1 MGWKDQDI
9 LALCHAREPQA
20 IAAMAEQYGAYCHRV
35 AHNIL
40 GNPSDAEE
48 CVNDAYL
55 AVWNAIPGASPAH
68 LLPYLAKTTRNIALK
83 RLEHNQA
90 QKRDS
95 RLNVL
100 LDELAEVLP
109 SEESVEDAMLQ
120 RELMGAINDFLRH
133 KASRTERI
141 LFLRRYFWGDS
152 IGDLCVAFRFSESKV
167 RSQLFRTRGRLRS
180 YLKERGLLE

>member
-1 MGWKDQDI
+1 M
-9 LALCHAREPQA
+9 
-20 IAAMAEQYGAYCHRV
+20 
-35 AHNIL
+35 
-40 GNPSDAEE
+40 
-48 CVNDAYL
+48 
-55 AVWNAIPGASPAH
+55 
-68 LLPYLAKTTRNIALK
+68 
-83 RLEHNQA
+83 
-90 QKRDS
+90 
-95 RLNVL
+95 L

-133 KASRTERI
+133 KASRTERT

-152 IGDLCVAFRFSESKV
+152 IGDLCTEFRFSESKV